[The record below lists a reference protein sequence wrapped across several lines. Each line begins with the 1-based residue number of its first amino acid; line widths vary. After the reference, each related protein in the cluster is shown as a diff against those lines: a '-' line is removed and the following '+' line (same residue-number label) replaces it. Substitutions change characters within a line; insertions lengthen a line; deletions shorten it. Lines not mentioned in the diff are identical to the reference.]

1 MTTALLC
8 YSTLTSSLWK
18 QNSKE
23 SYALC
28 SSFEV
33 FPSWD
38 LKYIMVVLVKIKNS
52 SNCITQETNVYKCSA
67 LCQCSSQHHQQST
80 GSSCDVDCTTSVSV
94 SDLWL
99 QSQTVQTSWKS
110 SLFVAVPT
118 SDKKKYI
125 YRTYTVNS
133 NMLHLMEGWNGIKV
147 QTYIFRQ
154 TRKKFCFLFFL
165 FFHLLVTS
173 FSIDTD
179 NESTW

>member
-28 SSFEV
+28 SWFEV

-80 GSSCDVDCTTSVSV
+80 GSPCDVVGVVSV
-94 SDLWL
+94 C
-99 QSQTVQTSWKS
+99 
-110 SLFVAVPT
+110 SLFWALQEH
-118 SDKKKYI
+118 SK
-125 YRTYTVNS
+125 
-133 NMLHLMEGWNGIKV
+133 
-147 QTYIFRQ
+147 
-154 TRKKFCFLFFL
+154 CFSPYFF
-165 FFHLLVTS
+165 S
-173 FSIDTD
+173 FSTSCLSCWTSCCAACSSGSK
-179 NESTW
+179 STNNTVYVPFQKVPCSVFSWLSSKWQYCSRWWTKSVNV